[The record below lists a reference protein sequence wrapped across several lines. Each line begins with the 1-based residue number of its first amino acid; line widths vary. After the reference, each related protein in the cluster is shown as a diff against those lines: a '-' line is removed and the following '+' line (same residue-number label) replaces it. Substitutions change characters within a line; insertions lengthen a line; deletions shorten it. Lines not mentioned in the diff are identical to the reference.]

1 MDDDA
6 PTPGGAALV
15 LEERFTRIAGDTLTY
30 EFTMNDPAWRTSPR
44 RAAGLE
50 NIGAGARRAEQL
62 PAQSR

>member
-30 EFTMNDPAWRTSPR
+30 EFTMNDPAWYSVPWT
-44 RAAGLE
+44 
-50 NIGAGARRAEQL
+50 ARRAEQL